1 HRRLLPIEKRGQVV
15 QADDNFLLCMSYNP
29 GYQSALKDLKH
40 STRQRFVALEF
51 DYPDQDSESKVIAHE
66 SGVDTAMAESLA
78 RLGEKVRNLKDH
90 GLQEGAST
98 RLLIYAGKLIKY
110 GIPPRRACQSAVVW
124 GVTDDQEVQKSI
136 TEVIMSIFE

>member
-1 HRRLLPIEKRGQVV
+1 MSCRGR
-15 QADDNFLLCMSYNP
+15 A
-29 GYQSALKDLKH
+29 
-40 STRQRFVALEF
+40 TRHAHH
-51 DYPDQDSESKVIAHE
+51 PDQDSESKVIAHE
-66 SGVDTAMAESLA
+66 SGVNTAMAESLA

-98 RLLIYAGKLIKY
+98 RLLIYAGKLIKH

-136 TEVIMSIFE
+136 WGGGVRLRVSGTSFEARRSGERRGRRSRSLQCRKTSG